1 MEPWKNDNRWFVSPY
16 NYDPEVRSSLR
27 FAPKIELHDIT
38 LRDGEQ
44 QAGVVFSKDD
54 KIRIAEAL
62 AEVGVHRIEAGMPSV
77 SRDDA
82 DAWVPRSSPSAAA
95 W

>member
-16 NYDPEVRSSLR
+16 NYAPAVTSEVK
-27 FAPKIELHDIT
+27 FADRIELHDIT

-44 QAGVVFSKDD
+44 QAGVVFTKDD

-77 SRDDA
+77 SK
-82 DAWVPRSSPSAAA
+82 
-95 W
+95 